1 MEKLWDLYF
10 GVLWCIPSQLRYKTT
25 QKKIKKEM
33 LKRTK
38 RNSNECGFRKLLFIL
53 MLGKM
58 CTQQNGRYVRNFLS
72 SIRKSSIMFSWASF
86 SFHLQIEN
94 VCGNDFYF
102 VCCYLNMRLI
112 LKRRHEQSIPI
123 ILTQYNVLWRWMKPL
138 DEFKIS
144 FKDLMTLNMI
154 SK

>member
-25 QKKIKKEM
+25 QKKIKK
-33 LKRTK
+33 KC
-38 RNSNECGFRKLLFIL
+38 SNETNETRTNAVLENYFLFL
-53 MLGKM
+53 TLGKM

-123 ILTQYNVLWRWMKPL
+123 ILTQYNVLWRWLKPL

-144 FKDLMTLNMI
+144 FKDLMTLNKI
-154 SK
+154 